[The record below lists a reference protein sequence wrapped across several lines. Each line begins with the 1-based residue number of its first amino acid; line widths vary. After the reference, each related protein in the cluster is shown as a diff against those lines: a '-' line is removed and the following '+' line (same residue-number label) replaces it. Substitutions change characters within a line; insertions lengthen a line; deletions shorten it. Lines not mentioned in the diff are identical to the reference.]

1 MKRLL
6 LLILAMLLMLSFA
19 GCTDER
25 KCYDDAPDKPQN
37 LPPTVCA
44 KPVVY
49 LYPEEETEVEVTLDF
64 DGELTFTYPKYN
76 DGWRVTAQPD
86 GTLTDERGREYYCL
100 FWEGEADIE
109 YDMTQGFVVEGSAVR
124 TFLED
129 ALAKLGLTEREAD
142 EFIIYWLPQLENNP
156 YNLISFQQ
164 EAYTDAAVLDIYPEP
179 DCVLRVFMAY
189 KALETPID
197 IEPQTLE
204 GILRH
209 GFTVVEWGG
218 AQVK

>member
-6 LLILAMLLMLSFA
+6 SLILAMLIMLSFA
-19 GCTDER
+19 GCMDER
-25 KCYDDAPDKPQN
+25 KCYDDAPDESQK
-37 LPPTVCA
+37 LPPIVCA

-49 LYPEEETEVEVTLDF
+49 LYPEEKTEVEVTLDF
-64 DGELTFTYPKYN
+64 DGELTSTYPKYN
-76 DGWRVTAQPD
+76 DGWQVTAQSD
-86 GTLTDERGREYYCL
+86 GTLTDESGREYYCL

-109 YDMTQGFVVEGSAVR
+109 YDMTQGFVVEGSAVG

-164 EAYTDAAVLDIYPEP
+164 EAYTDAAVLDISPKP

-189 KALETPID
+189 KALEIPID
-197 IEPQTLE
+197 IEPQTLD
-204 GILRH
+204 GISRH

-218 AQVK
+218 TQVQ